1 MRERYGLDGVDTE
14 ASYEAEDWQGLE
26 DCVER
31 SSMPAREALLDVIR
45 DASIDD
51 PDRREE
57 RLRGVDGGG
66 AVTVT
71 C

>member
-31 SSMPAREALLDVIR
+31 SSMPARRPCL
-45 DASIDD
+45 
-51 PDRREE
+51 
-57 RLRGVDGGG
+57 
-66 AVTVT
+66 T
-71 C
+71 